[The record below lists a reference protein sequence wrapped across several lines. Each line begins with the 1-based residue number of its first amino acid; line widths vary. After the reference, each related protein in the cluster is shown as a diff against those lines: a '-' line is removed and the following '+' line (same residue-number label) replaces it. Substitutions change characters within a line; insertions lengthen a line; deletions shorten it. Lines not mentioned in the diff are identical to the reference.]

1 MLVIASFSLLLFN
14 SLFKNKSK
22 YINFFFSFVL
32 VCTLICAAGFRTG
45 GFDYVNYKNGF
56 EWNSFREPVFKGLV
70 TFLHTIHAPFQ
81 CFLLIAATVT
91 VLITYSYLLKSGNEI
106 YWLSLLIFVSN
117 YYIQHDYIQLR
128 IGLACSIFLFQL
140 YYLCKG
146 NKKRAFL
153 LWALACCCHFSM
165 VIAGISFFVS
175 NKRIKKIENYLMV
188 IIFSFC
194 FLLGLKGLTVVS
206 LAEYIPGISFY
217 YKLYMAAIENGE
229 GSVIKVYNPLY
240 LTRYVVFFFCLL
252 KRNVLEK
259 RNPNIYY
266 YLRLY
271 SCGIFVFLLF
281 TGIPTFA
288 FRGSEIFFII
298 ELIMFPSISFIFK
311 NKNVGN
317 IAVVL
322 LALIFFG
329 INVFHNHLLGF

>member
-1 MLVIASFSLLLFN
+1 MLIIVSFSLLLFN
-14 SLFKNKSK
+14 SLFRNKSK
-22 YINFFFSFVL
+22 YLLSFIII
-32 VCTLICAAGFRTG
+32 CTLIYAAGFRTS

-56 EWNSFREPVFKGLV
+56 EWNSFREPIFKGLV

-81 CFLLIAATVT
+81 CFLLIVATVT
-91 VLITYSYLLKSGNEI
+91 VLITYTFLLKSDNEI

-117 YYIQHDYIQLR
+117 YYIQHDYIQIR

-140 YYLCKG
+140 YYISIG
-146 NKKRAFL
+146 EKKKALF

-175 NKRIKKIENYLMV
+175 NKRIKKIEIYLIV
-188 IIFSFC
+188 IIFAFS
-194 FLLGLKGLTVVS
+194 FLLGLKGLSLVS
-206 LAEYIPGISFY
+206 LAEHIPGISFY
-217 YKLYMAAIENGE
+217 YKLYKAAIENGE
-229 GSVIKVYNPLY
+229 GAAIKVYNPLY

-252 KRNVLEK
+252 KKKLLEK
-259 RNPNIYY
+259 RNPNICF

-271 SCGIFVFLLF
+271 FLGILFFLLF
-281 TGIPTFA
+281 TGIPAFA

-298 ELIMFPSISFIFK
+298 ELIMFPSIRFIFR

-317 IAVVL
+317 IAVVF

-329 INVFHNHLLGF
+329 INVLHNHLLGF